1 MDKKRMEE
9 LIAKRT
15 ASAVERQVVK
25 SVDLLNPVDSGQ
37 ERASAGGEKEMAA
50 VRAAAVPSI
59 LATKPLSI
67 QESVNDNANSGGKRG
82 RPRSSAE
89 GLIHFSTWLPEGLAW
104 EIRAKAVELHK
115 KDYEVITEALRSYL
129 DKQP

>member
-1 MDKKRMEE
+1 MDKKTMEE

-15 ASAVERQVVK
+15 APAVERQVVK
-25 SVDLLNPVDSGQ
+25 SVDLLNPVDLEQ
-37 ERASAGGEKEMAA
+37 DRASAGGEKEMAGA
-50 VRAAAVPSI
+50 HAAVAPSI
-59 LATKPLSI
+59 LATKPPSI
-67 QESVNDNANSGGKRG
+67 QESANENASTGGKRG

-89 GLIHFSTWLPEGLAW
+89 ALIHFSTWLPEGLAW